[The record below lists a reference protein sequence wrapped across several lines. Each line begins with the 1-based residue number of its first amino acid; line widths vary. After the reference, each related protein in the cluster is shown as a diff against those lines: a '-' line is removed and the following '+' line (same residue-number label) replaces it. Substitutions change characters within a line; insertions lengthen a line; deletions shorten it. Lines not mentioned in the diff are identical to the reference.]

1 MSKIDPR
8 PPLAARM
15 RPSRLE
21 EVCGQAHL
29 LGDGAPLRKALEAR
43 QLSSI
48 IFWGPPG
55 CGKTTLA
62 KILAKASSRE
72 FAQLSAVN
80 DGMPALRKLLH
91 FHLSPG
97 LFAEK
102 ILLLVDE
109 IHRWNKAQQDALL
122 PHVESGAVIL
132 VGATTENP
140 SFSVNPALRSRCWIL
155 KLEPLDRQDLLQL
168 LKRAV
173 EHPEGCPMD
182 AEEDALACI
191 ADFSSGDARRA
202 LAILERMEPI
212 ARGSK
217 LTAALVKEAVKD
229 KDLLHDATGDA
240 HYSVV
245 SAFIKSMRGSDPDA
259 SLYWLARLMAG
270 GEDPMFIARRMVI
283 FASEDIGNADLRAL
297 PIATSAM
304 HATSM
309 IGMPEARLVLGQCCS
324 YLACAPKSNAAY
336 KAIGAALE
344 CVRRTGAQPVP
355 PNIADPP
362 IGYAN
367 PHDHPYHIVRQNH
380 WPEGLEPQRF
390 YSPTSQGDEK
400 VISQRLGWWDQ
411 RLSDRDG

>member
-1 MSKIDPR
+1 MRKTGSI

-15 RPSRLE
+15 RPDSIDD
-21 EVCGQAHL
+21 VFGQEHL
-29 LGDGAPLRKALEAR
+29 LSEGSPLRKAVDAK
-43 QLSSI
+43 QIQSI

-62 KILAKASSRE
+62 RLLADASDRE

-80 DGMPALRKLLH
+80 DGMPALRKLLS

-122 PHVESGAVIL
+122 PHVESGAVML

-155 KLEPLDRQDLLQL
+155 KLEPLKNHELVKL
-168 LKRAV
+168 LKRAL
-173 EHPEGCPMD
+173 EHPDGCRIEAD
-182 AEEDALACI
+182 EDALVRI
-191 ADFSSGDARRA
+191 AEFSSGDARRA
-202 LAILERMEPI
+202 LSILERMEPL
-212 ARGSK
+212 AGKGR
-217 LTAALVKEAVKD
+217 LTAELVKEAVKD
-229 KDLLHDATGDA
+229 KDLLHDAAGDA

-259 SLYWLARLMAG
+259 ALYWLARMIAG

-297 PIATSAM
+297 TIATSAM
-304 HATSM
+304 QATSL
-309 IGMPEARLVLGQCCS
+309 IGMPEARIILGQCCS

-336 KAIGAALE
+336 KAIGAALD
-344 CVRRTGAQPVP
+344 CVRQTGARTVP
-355 PNIADPP
+355 ANIADPP
-362 IGYAN
+362 VGYVN
-367 PHDHPYHIVRQNH
+367 PHDHPYHVVRQNH
-380 WPEGLEPQRF
+380 WPEDMGPQQF
-390 YSPTSQGDEK
+390 YHPTSQGDEK
-400 VISQRLGWWDQ
+400 VIAKRLAWWKE
-411 RLSDRDG
+411 RLEE